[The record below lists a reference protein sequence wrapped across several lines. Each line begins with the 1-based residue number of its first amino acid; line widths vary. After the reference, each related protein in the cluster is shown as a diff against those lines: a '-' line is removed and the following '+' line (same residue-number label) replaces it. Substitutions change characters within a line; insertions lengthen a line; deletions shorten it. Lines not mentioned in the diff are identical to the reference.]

1 MALSLISKTQLAPN
15 VSDLVSGYGVNF
27 FYPLATNPSGFITG
41 INFTTGSF
49 IGTGQSG
56 LFYPVTN
63 PSGYITGVNLSN
75 YTTTSQLTSFSGYVV
90 GNYATLT
97 SVATSI
103 AALNPSSFATNAN
116 LLTTGSALMNNLSI
130 TGSSLAANLAIT
142 GSGLNN
148 SINALNFIG
157 LKNITTTSYTLA
169 TSDNGNYI
177 YFTNSSAITV
187 TVNSQNTT
195 SWLSG
200 SYIMLE
206 QGGAGQ
212 ITVSPA
218 TGVTITSSS
227 TLKSR
232 TGYSAIALIRKN
244 TNIWNLVGDMA

>member
-1 MALSLISKTQLAPN
+1 MALSLINKTQLSSN
-15 VSDLVSGYGVNF
+15 VSDLVSGYGAGF

-49 IGTGQSG
+49 IATGQSG

-97 SVATSI
+97 SVASSI

-116 LLTTGSALMNNLSI
+116 LLALTNNLSI

-157 LKNITTTSYTLA
+157 LKNITTTPYTLA

-177 YFTNSSAITV
+177 YFTSSSAITV

-218 TGVTITSSS
+218 AGVTITSSS

-232 TGYSAIALIRKN
+232 TQYSAIALIRKN

>member
-1 MALSLISKTQLAPN
+1 MALSLISKTQLSSN
-15 VSDLVSGYGVNF
+15 VSDLVSGYGAGF

-97 SVATSI
+97 SVASSI

-116 LLTTGSALMNNLSI
+116 LLTTGSAL
-130 TGSSLAANLAIT
+130 
-142 GSGLNN
+142 NN

-157 LKNITTTSYTLA
+157 LKNITTTSYTLT

-212 ITVSPA
+212 ITVSPDA
-218 TGVTITSSS
+218 GVTITSSS

-232 TGYSAIALIRKN
+232 TQYSAIALIRKN